1 MRARRPRSN
10 GVPTK
15 LIQTLSDW
23 YVPPLRDQKSPLTP
37 RRIYDPQGTQGY
49 VTDRH
54 EYQPTDPLS
63 LRERVGVR
71 VKSSNTYPSQQA
83 EGGGEGDWSG
93 PDHDATALSPE
104 PVSSIPPNTCDQQP
118 RLETGAHT
126 PSRVCP
132 CYGC

>member
-1 MRARRPRSN
+1 MRARRPRPK

-15 LIQTLSDW
+15 LIQTLSNW
-23 YVPPLRDQKSPLTP
+23 YLPPLRDQKPPLTP

-63 LRERVGVR
+63 LRVVDAPRRKRVGVR
-71 VKSSNTYPSQQA
+71 VKSSNTNPSQQA

-93 PDHDATALSPE
+93 PDHDATALPPE
-104 PVSSIPPNTCDQQP
+104 LVSSIPSNTC
-118 RLETGAHT
+118 H
-126 PSRVCP
+126 
-132 CYGC
+132 